1 MRIHKLGLAAFAA
14 PLLVGFLSFSAMAQ
28 NNQGQNNNNQGQN
41 GGRGSTST
49 PAPIAGIGLVSLSG
63 AGAALYWV
71 ARRFRRRDE
80 D

>member
-1 MRIHKLGLAAFAA
+1 
-14 PLLVGFLSFSAMAQ
+14 MAQ

-41 GGRGSTST
+41 NNNHGSTST